1 MRSRIV
7 TMPVWAHLGAS
18 GLAIAGFMGAKARLD
33 ASYAAS
39 GHPVDYATGQ
49 LAFDADV
56 IAGYYR
62 VMQDAGT
69 LGVYVRTQVID
80 FGFIAMMAAVA
91 LLLAALVARIGR
103 PGSAARRVGRW
114 TALAGVTGAG
124 CDVVENLISFAML
137 ARPDAIPQALALA
150 YSSAAAAKF
159 GLLTLAMVGLAVT
172 LVLAIIS
179 RLRG

>member
-1 MRSRIV
+1 MWSKV
-7 TMPVWAHLGAS
+7 LHLPVWAHLGAT
-18 GLAIAGFMGAKARLD
+18 GLALVGFMGAKTQLD

-39 GHPVDYATGQ
+39 RHPVDYATGQ
-49 LAFDADV
+49 LAFDADL

-69 LGVYVRTQVID
+69 LGIYVRTQVID
-80 FGFIAMMAAVA
+80 FGFIAMVAAVS
-91 LLLAALVARIGR
+91 LLLAALVARIGLT
-103 PGSAARRVGRW
+103 GSLARRVGRW

-137 ARPDAIPQALALA
+137 ARPDAIPQVLALA
-150 YSSAAAAKF
+150 YSSVAAAKF

-172 LVLAIIS
+172 LVLAVIS